1 MTDQHQPESCGQL
14 YTRQT
19 QTAEE
24 LGTGYSGQLYTV
36 QNTQRKL
43 GVDSFTVTIC
53 MFMMYGCTHNIL

>member
-43 GVDSFTVTIC
+43 GVWTVVQLPL
-53 MFMMYGCTHNIL
+53 YVYDVWVYA